1 MTGPDAI
8 ERLTNRYMIR
18 RAALRVCSSPSF
30 RNRSAALRD
39 LTPRT
44 LAAFADGFYLA
55 NPYVKLSFGKVL
67 KKLGQLVTLFKK
79 LPKLWDLFK
88 AKLGIKSLSDLPRAI
103 ERWISKGRDFLKRAL
118 AKMFQFPPLSI
129 YTLGVS
135 QKLLLQTWIEYLVN
149 KFPRFRDWLKNK
161 AKPRVDQFE
170 RWFRDALPVVS
181 GAIIAAI
188 ALWIWWEVV
197 EYEWNLQ
204 DLLSYLTDAFTGRV
218 ILADLL
224 SYLPGFGV
232 GFILRLLGI
241 GWDNPFS
248 LWPPLLVAQ
257 IVVLLSNRYLIWT
270 GKGFK
275 LNEDQIR
282 KDFDTASE
290 GIRSLIPGR
299 TGEVIDGL

>member
-1 MTGPDAI
+1 M
-8 ERLTNRYMIR
+8 
-18 RAALRVCSSPSF
+18 
-30 RNRSAALRD
+30 
-39 LTPRT
+39 
-44 LAAFADGFYLA
+44 
-55 NPYVKLSFGKVL
+55 
-67 KKLGQLVTLFKK
+67 KKLGQLIELFKK
-79 LPKLWDLFK
+79 IPKLWSLFK
-88 AKLGIKSLSDLPRAI
+88 AKLGVKSLSDLPRAI
-103 ERWISKGRDFLKRAL
+103 ERWISKGRDFLKRVL
-118 AKMFQFPPLSI
+118 TKMFQFPPLSI

-135 QKLLLQTWIEYLVN
+135 QKLLLQTWIEYLVDR
-149 KFPRFRDWLKNK
+149 FPRFKEWLKNK

-170 RWFRDALPVVS
+170 RWFRESLPVIS
-181 GAIIAAI
+181 GMIIAAI
-188 ALWIWWEVV
+188 ALWLWWEVV

-218 ILADLL
+218 TLADLL

-290 GIRSLIPGR
+290 SIRGLIPIR
-299 TGEVIDGL
+299 TGGVVDGL